1 MRKIVYLLVPRGDG
15 EEKRTDWKPAGVA
28 FVCRD
33 GSLNLK
39 LDLFPNLT
47 FNVRDA
53 KSNAEAGEMNE
64 IANGHTNGHSQSDEP
79 FPEPP
84 VVEDEKKGAKNAR
97 PKRVRQVRQ

>member
-1 MRKIVYLLVPRGDG
+1 MRKIVYLLVQRGTG
-15 EEKRTDWKPAGVA
+15 EDQRTDWKPAGVA

-64 IANGHTNGHSQSDEP
+64 IANGLNGHSDVP
-79 FPEPP
+79 PEPP
-84 VVEDEKKGAKNAR
+84 VVEDDKKGAKDAR
-97 PKRVRQVRQ
+97 PKRVRQVRR